1 MADYG
6 IKCYRLNHT
15 LLQRALVEGFALEEG
30 GLLRTEGPG
39 PHRIFLPGLDS
50 AQPGSEWGRL
60 TLQCRLGPESM
71 LTVRAFASDQ
81 SQVIRGG
88 ETVWIDDLLRD
99 PEVPVRDKE
108 KLFTLAGGLERSG
121 VRDVLLSGQ
130 TGRRLWLWLEV
141 SGAEGETLED
151 LRVYIPGDN
160 FFRTFPQVYQTDNDF
175 LRRYLSIFSTLYQEF
190 QEEIDGLPRL
200 LDVDTAPEQLL
211 PMFASWLGL
220 EVDQVLFSP
229 AELRRLLKAAPEL
242 LACKGTRR
250 AVEQAVKLF
259 VEEPVYIVERNLLS
273 QDQQSREELYGS
285 TPYDFTV
292 LVGCGIDEKLRLRL
306 SFLIDQLKP
315 ARSRCRIV
323 FLKECGGLDAF
334 TYLDV
339 NSTVLKNSPGS
350 LDDGKALTG
359 MTYLR

>member
-6 IKCYRLNHT
+6 IRCYRLNHT
-15 LLQRALVEGFALEEG
+15 LLRRAFLEGFLLEEDG
-30 GLLRTEGPG
+30 RLRTVGPG
-39 PHRIFLPGLDS
+39 PHRLLLPGLDS

-71 LTVRAFASDQ
+71 LTVKAFAADQ
-81 SQVIRGG
+81 SQVIRRD
-88 ETVWIDDLLRD
+88 ETVWIDDLVRD
-99 PEVPVRDKE
+99 ADVPVEEKE
-108 KLFTLAGGLERSG
+108 RLFTLAGGMERSG
-121 VRDVLLSGQ
+121 VRDVLLDSQ
-130 TGRRLWLWLEV
+130 TGRWLWLWLEV

-160 FFRTFPQVYQTDNDF
+160 FFHTLPQVYQADNDF
-175 LRRYLSIFSTLYQEF
+175 LRRYLTIFSTLYQEF
-190 QEEIDGLPRL
+190 QEEIDDLPRL
-200 LDVDTAPEQLL
+200 LDVDTAPERLL

-220 EVDQVLFSP
+220 EIDEALFSP
-229 AELRRLLKAAPEL
+229 DELRRLLKAAPEL
-242 LACKGTRR
+242 LACKGTRS

-259 VEEPVYIVERNLLS
+259 VTDQVYIVERNLLP
-273 QDQQSREELYGS
+273 QEQQGKEALYGS

-292 LVGCGIDEKLRLRL
+292 MVGCELDEKLRLRL
-306 SFLIDQLKP
+306 NFLIDQLKP
-315 ARSRCRIV
+315 ARSRCHIV

-339 NSTVLKNSPGS
+339 NSTVLKNGPGN